1 MLIPQKEVVAEALV
15 FAYKAHDGQVRKYT
29 GEPYIVPPISVAAL
43 VASIT
48 DNQGIIAAALLHDT
62 VEDTDVTI
70 ADIHQEFGGYIAA
83 WVSDLT
89 DVSKPEDGNRA
100 SRKAI
105 DLQHTARALPPAK
118 TIKLADLID
127 NSKSILERDPNF
139 AVYYMK
145 EKRALLEV
153 LKEGDKTLYV
163 TAKKIVDDYFIR
175 VGEKK

>member
-1 MLIPQKEVVAEALV
+1 MYAPALEFAKLAHHGQKRLSGEPFVNHPMAVAKTLQTWHLDETTVVA
-15 FAYKAHDGQVRKYT
+15 G
-29 GEPYIVPPISVAAL
+29 
-43 VASIT
+43 
-48 DNQGIIAAALLHDT
+48 LLHDT

>member
-1 MLIPQKEVVAEALV
+1 MLVQEKDVVAKALV

-29 GEPYIVPPISVAAL
+29 GEPYIVHPIAVAAL

-48 DNQGIIAAALLHDT
+48 DNQDMIAAALLHDT

-70 ADIHQEFGGYIAA
+70 EDIQREFGGYIAS

-89 DVSKPEDGNRA
+89 DVSKPEDGNR
-100 SRKAI
+100 SVRKAI
-105 DLQHTARALPPAK
+105 DHEHTSKALPPSK

-153 LKEGDKTLYV
+153 LKEGDPTLYAM
-163 TAKKIVDDYFIR
+163 AKKIVDNYFEKI
-175 VGEKK
+175 GEKK

>member
-1 MLIPQKEVVAEALV
+1 MLVPPEEVVAKALV

-29 GEPYIVPPISVAAL
+29 GEPYIVHPIAVAAL
-43 VASIT
+43 VASVT
-48 DNQGIIAAALLHDT
+48 DNQDIIAAALLHDT

-70 ADIHQEFGGYIAA
+70 EDIQREFGGYIAA

-89 DVSKPEDGNRA
+89 DISKPEDGNRA
-100 SRKAI
+100 IRKAI
-105 DLQHTARALPPAK
+105 DLRHTARALPPAK

-153 LKEGDKTLYV
+153 LKEGDKTLYAI
-163 TAKKIVDDYFIR
+163 AKKIVDDYFELI
-175 VGEKK
+175 GEKK